1 MPKTPGI
8 IGKKVGMTRIFSEDG
23 SAIPV
28 TVVEAGP
35 CVVVQKKSEA
45 KEGYN
50 AIQVGF
56 LEKKSSRVKRPING
70 HCKASGAAGY
80 YHLKEFYV
88 NNPDDYE
95 IGQKLQGND
104 LFEIGDIVDISG
116 ITKGR
121 GYQGVIK
128 RHGFSGGRKTH
139 GSMFHREPGSIGNAA
154 TPSKV
159 IKGKKLPGQ
168 MGNKKVTKQ
177 NVMIIDIR
185 DEDNLMILKG
195 SLPGNNKDLVQIYSK

>member
-1 MPKTPGI
+1 
-8 IGKKVGMTRIFSEDG
+8 MTRIFSEDG

-35 CVVVQKKSEA
+35 CTVVKKKSEA

-56 LEKKSSRVKRPING
+56 LEKKASHVNKPMKG
-70 HCKASGAAGY
+70 HCQASGAPGY
-80 YHLKEFYV
+80 YCLKEFKV

-95 IGQKLQGND
+95 IGRKLRSND
-104 LFEIGDIVDISG
+104 FFEIGDVVDVTG
-116 ITKGR
+116 KTKGR

-128 RHGFSGGRKTH
+128 RHGFTGGKKTH
-139 GSMFHREPGSIGNAA
+139 GSMFHRAPGSIGNAA

-159 IKGKKLPGQ
+159 VKGKKLPGQ

-177 NVMIIDIR
+177 NVVIIDIR
-185 DEDNLMILKG
+185 EEDNLMVLKG
-195 SLPGNNKDLVQIYSK
+195 SLPGNNKGLVQIYSK

>member
-1 MPKTPGI
+1 MPKTLGI
-8 IGKKVGMTRIFSEDG
+8 LGKKVGMTRIFSEDG
-23 SAIPV
+23 SAVPV

-56 LEKKSSRVKRPING
+56 LEKKANRTKLPMKG
-70 HCKASGAAGY
+70 HCKASGPAGY
-80 YHLKEFYV
+80 YFLKEFHV
-88 NNPDDYE
+88 ANPDDYE
-95 IGQKLQGND
+95 IGQKLRSDD
-104 LFEIGDIVDISG
+104 LFEVGDTVDVSG
-116 ITKGR
+116 LTKGR

-128 RHGFSGGRKTH
+128 RHGFTGGRKTH
-139 GSMFHREPGSIGNAA
+139 GSMFHRGPGSIGNAA

-159 IKGKKLPGQ
+159 IKGKKLPGR

-177 NVMIIDIR
+177 NVMVVDIR
-185 DEDNLMILKG
+185 SEEDLLVLKG
-195 SLPGNNKDLVQIYSK
+195 SLPGNNRDVVQIYSK